1 MLRAVDHADYGRGTL
16 GECLDVL
23 LYEDPNVVSKL
34 HLAITLL
41 LKDPAITQA
50 VRAAT
55 LALTHSR
62 DQRQQLALLI
72 RTYPSLAEH
81 EWFQEVAASVEE
93 YGELS
98 LY

>member
-1 MLRAVDHADYGRGTL
+1 MLRSVDYSDYGYGTL

-23 LYEDPNVVSKL
+23 LYEDPNIVKKL

-41 LKDPAITQA
+41 LKDPDQTQA

-55 LALTHSR
+55 LALTHAK
-62 DQRQQLALLI
+62 DQQKELAILIAEFPALL
-72 RTYPSLAEH
+72 EH
-81 EWFQEVAASVEE
+81 EWFQEIATL
-93 YGELS
+93 GESPERFS